1 MTMKSLCRGLCATW
15 LIAVMIALV
24 AVPAT
29 HLSAQ
34 TVTGT
39 ILGTLLDSSG
49 SAVPNAT
56 VTVKNQDTGVVRTAA
71 TSGEGLYT
79 MPSLLPGKYTVEVST
94 QGFAPVE
101 VKNIVVNVGSN
112 ARVDVTLQV
121 GATTQTVTVT
131 ESVPTVETT
140 SSEVS
145 QVMDENLIKKI
156 PLNARDLQQLSVIQP
171 GVQQTYTSSF
181 GKQVSSGRRPR
192 CQQSIP
198 AGRNRSDL
206 DVPNFAGQPG
216 E

>member
-1 MTMKSLCRGLCATW
+1 M
-15 LIAVMIALV
+15 
-24 AVPAT
+24 
-29 HLSAQ
+29 
-34 TVTGT
+34 
-39 ILGTLLDSSG
+39 LDSSG

-56 VTVKNQDTGVVRTAA
+56 VTVKNQETGVARTTA
-71 TSGEGLYT
+71 TSAEGFYT
-79 MPSLLPGKYTVEVST
+79 TPSLIPGKYNVQVST
-94 QGFAPVE
+94 QGFAPAE
-101 VKNIVVNVGSN
+101 VKDIVVNVGSN

-145 QVMDENLIKKI
+145 QIMDENLIKNI

-181 GKQVSSGRRPR
+181 GKQVSMGGDRVANNRFLQEGIDLTWTFR
-192 CQQSIP
+192 TL
-198 AGRNRSDL
+198 AGE
-206 DVPNFAGQPG
+206 PG